1 MKLSVLMPVYNE
13 RYLIAEMVKRVVA
26 ASLPDNMERELIIVD
41 DGSTDGTQQILIELL
56 DIYRDVVKYIPHEQ
70 NRGKGAAVKT
80 AISEATG
87 DFCIFQDADL
97 EYDPRDYDVMLQPLL
112 EGVADVVYGSRFLYR
127 ERRCVLYYRHSLGN
141 RFLTTLSNLFT
152 DMYLTDMETCYKA
165 FRTELLKTIP
175 IRSNDF
181 GMEPEITAKVAK
193 RGFRV
198 YEVPIR
204 YDGRTYTEGKKIT
217 WKDGFKAIFII
228 MKYWLIDDCYHER
241 QGNDVLD
248 SFAQAHRFNKW
259 MSDAF
264 RPYIGHRILE
274 IGAGIGNITVQLLP
288 RDRFIASDCNPQFLT
303 ILRNMTLKRP
313 QLEIAEI
320 DASKKEHFEPYQNQM
335 DTVLCANVLEHIKDS
350 QLALRNFY
358 DVLTTGGVLVL
369 LVPQGPWLYSRLDS
383 FVSHVKRYTKKILSE
398 EILAAGFELES
409 IIQFNRIG
417 FWGWLINNKIMGRV
431 EIPKYQMKF
440 YDSLV
445 WLWRR
450 IDNKLPWP
458 GLSLIAI
465 ARKRK

>member
-1 MKLSVLMPVYNE
+1 MKLSILIPVYNE
-13 RYLIAEMVKRVVA
+13 RYLIAELVQRVLA
-26 ASLPDNMERELIIVD
+26 ASLPDNMEREIIIVD
-41 DGSTDGTQQILIELL
+41 DGSTDGTRQILLELKDL
-56 DIYRDVVKYIPHEQ
+56 YRDVVKYIPHKQ
-70 NRGKGAAVKT
+70 NRGKGAAVRT

-97 EYDPRDYDVMLQPLL
+97 EYDPRDYGVMLQPLL

-127 ERRCVLYYRHSLGN
+127 ERRRVLYYRHSLGN

-152 DMYLTDMETCYKA
+152 DLYLTDMETCYKA

-198 YEVPIR
+198 YEAPIR

-259 MSDAF
+259 MSDAI

-274 IGAGIGNITVQLLP
+274 IGAGIGNITAQLLP
-288 RDRFIASDCNPQFLT
+288 RERFIASDYDPQFLK
-303 ILRNMTLKRP
+303 ILRNVALKRP
-313 QLEIAEI
+313 GLEIAQI
-320 DASKKEHFEPYQNQM
+320 DASKKEHFETYQNQM
-335 DTVLCANVLEHIKDS
+335 DTVLCINVLAHIKDS
-350 QLALRNFY
+350 QLALTNFY
-358 DVLTTGGVLVL
+358 NVLTKGGALVL
-369 LVPQGPWLYSRLDS
+369 LVPQVPWLYSRLDS
-383 FVSHVKRYTKKILSE
+383 SIGHVKRYTKQILSE
-398 EILAAGFELES
+398 EIIAAGFELES

-417 FWGWLINNKIMGRV
+417 FWGWLINNKIMGRIQ
-431 EIPKYQMKF
+431 IPKYQMKF

-450 IDNKLPWP
+450 IDNILPWP
-458 GLSLIAI
+458 GLSLIAV